1 MIKDRDAAALTTT
14 TIIRARGDPTHMTIS
29 RREFIRLVGLAGA
42 AGMLPRSIFA
52 EMRQPSD
59 LYEVPKFGNVTL
71 LHITDT
77 HAQLNP
83 IYFREPN
90 VNIGIGPAFGKAPHL
105 VGEALLKHFGIAPGG
120 IEAHAFSF
128 LNYSEA
134 AEKFGAVGG
143 FAHLKTL
150 VDRIRAERGDGNSL
164 LLDGGDTW
172 QGSGTAYWT
181 RGMDMVGACNLLGVD
196 VMTGHW
202 EFTYL
207 EEEVIKNVEAFKGD
221 FVAQNIRVR
230 EEALFDYEHSDFGG
244 FDEDAGLAFKPYTI
258 KEVGGV
264 RVAVIGQAFPY
275 TPIANPQRFI
285 PDWTFGIQDSHM
297 QEIVDQVR
305 DEESPDLVVV
315 ISHNGMDVDL
325 KMASRVT
332 GIDVIFGGHTHDGMP
347 APTVV
352 DNPGGKTLVTNAG
365 SNGKFLGVMDL
376 DVKEGKLRDFRYRL
390 LPVFSNL
397 LPADPAMVKYIEETR
412 APYQDKLTEALA
424 TTEGLLYRRGN
435 FNGTFDQVICD
446 ALRKINDAQIS
457 LSPGF
462 RWGTTVLPGQTIT
475 MDNVMD
481 QTCITYPETYRREM
495 TGAEIKAILEDVC
508 DNLFNPDPYVQ
519 QGGDMVRVGGLD
531 YVCDPAAGMG
541 ERITD
546 MQLDDGTKIE
556 AEKTYVVAGWATVGS
571 QAPGEPIWETV
582 AEYLRDVKTVKIDK
596 LNTPKLKGVAG
607 NPGLAD
613 YPGEV
618 LG

>member
-1 MIKDRDAAALTTT
+1 
-14 TIIRARGDPTHMTIS
+14 MTIS
-29 RREFIRLVGLAGA
+29 RREFIRLMGLAGA
-42 AGMLPRSIFA
+42 AGMLPSSIFA
-52 EMRQPSD
+52 AMRQPSD
-59 LYEVPKFGNVTL
+59 LYEVSKFGNVTL

-90 VNIGIGPAFGKAPHL
+90 VNLGIGSALAQPPHL

-120 IEAHAFSF
+120 IEAHAFTYLDF
-128 LNYSEA
+128 SEA
-134 AEKFGAVGG
+134 AAKFGRVGG

-207 EEEVIKNVEAFKGD
+207 DEEVIKNVAALKGD
-221 FVAQNIRVR
+221 FVAQNVKVR
-230 EEALFDYEHSDFGG
+230 EEAMFDYRFADFAG
-244 FDEDAGLAFKPYTI
+244 FNEDSGLAFKPYTV

-264 RVAVIGQAFPY
+264 KVAVIGQAFPY

-285 PDWTFGIQDSHM
+285 PDWTFGIQDERM

-305 DEESPDLVVV
+305 ETEKPDLVVV

-332 GIDVIFGGHTHDGMP
+332 GVDIIFGGHTHDGMP
-347 APTVV
+347 APSIVE
-352 DNPGGKTLVTNAG
+352 NPGGKTLVTNAG

-376 DVKEGKLRDFRYRL
+376 DVKDGKLRGYQYRL

-397 LPADPAMVKYIEETR
+397 LPANPAMVKYIEQVR
-412 APYQDKLTEALA
+412 APYKAQLEEKLAVA
-424 TTEGLLYRRGN
+424 EGLLYRRGN

-446 ALRKINDAQIS
+446 ALLKVNDAQVS

-495 TGAEIKAILEDVC
+495 TGADIKTILEDVC

-531 YVCDPAAGMG
+531 YVCDPTETIGN
-541 ERITD
+541 RISEMT
-546 MQLDDGTKIE
+546 LDDGTKVE
-556 AEKTYVVAGWATVGS
+556 ADKTYVVAGWATVGS
-571 QAPGEPIWETV
+571 QSPGAPIWETV
-582 AEYLRDVKTVKIDK
+582 AEYLRDVKTVRIDR
-596 LNTPKLKGVAG
+596 LNTPVLKNVAG
-607 NPGLAD
+607 NPGISE
-613 YPGEV
+613 YKKMS
-618 LG
+618 

>member
-1 MIKDRDAAALTTT
+1 M
-14 TIIRARGDPTHMTIS
+14 
-29 RREFIRLVGLAGA
+29 AGA
-42 AGMLPRSIFA
+42 AGMLPSSVFA
-52 EMRQPSD
+52 AMRQPSD
-59 LYEVPKFGNVTL
+59 LYEVPKFGNLSL

-83 IYFREPN
+83 VFFREPN
-90 VNIGIGPAFGKAPHL
+90 VNLGIGGALGQAPHV
-105 VGEALLKHFGIAPGG
+105 VGDAFLKHFGVEPGG
-120 IEAHAFSF
+120 IEAHAFTY
-128 LNYSEA
+128 LNFDEA
-134 AEKFGAVGG
+134 AGKFGKVGG

-181 RGMDMVGACNLLGVD
+181 RGQDMVGACNLLGVD

-207 EEEVIKNVEAFKGD
+207 DEEVIKNVGEFKGE
-221 FVAQNIRVR
+221 FVAQNVAVR
-230 EEALFDYEHSDFGG
+230 DEALFDYRFEDFDG
-244 FDEDAGLAFKPYTI
+244 FDEDMGLAFKPYTI

-285 PDWTFGIQDSHM
+285 PDWTFGIQDDRM
-297 QEIVDQVR
+297 QEMVDKAR
-305 DEESPDLVVV
+305 DEDKPDVVVV

-352 DNPGGKTLVTNAG
+352 ENAGGKTLVTNAG

-376 DVKEGKLRDFRYRL
+376 DVKDGKVRDFRYRL

-397 LPADPAMVKYIEETR
+397 LDPNAEMIKYIEDVR
-412 APYQDKLTEALA
+412 APHKDKLEEKLA
-424 TTEGLLYRRGN
+424 VAEETLFRRGN

-446 ALRKINDAQIS
+446 ALRKVNDAQVS

-462 RWGTTVLPGQTIT
+462 RWGTSVLPGQDIT

-495 TGAEIKAILEDVC
+495 KGSEIKAILEDVC

-531 YVCDPAAGMG
+531 YVCDPNETIGK
-541 ERITD
+541 RITD
-546 MQLDDGTKIE
+546 MTLDDGTKIE
-556 AEKTYVVAGWATVGS
+556 ADKSYVVAGWATVGAKS
-571 QAPGEPIWETV
+571 PGEPIWDTV
-582 AEYLRDVKTVKIDK
+582 AKYLRDVKTVKVEK
-596 LNTPKLKGVAG
+596 LNTPVLKGVEG
-607 NPGLAD
+607 NPGIAG
-613 YPGEV
+613 YPKMG
-618 LG
+618 

>member
-1 MIKDRDAAALTTT
+1 MS
-14 TIIRARGDPTHMTIS
+14 IS
-29 RREFIRLVGLAGA
+29 RREFMRLVGLAGA
-42 AGMLPRSIFA
+42 AGMLPSSIFA
-52 EMRQPSD
+52 AMRQPSD
-59 LYEVPKFGNVTL
+59 LYEVPKFGNLTL

-90 VNIGIGPAFGKAPHL
+90 VNIGVGAALGQAPHL

-128 LNYSEA
+128 LNFDEA
-134 AEKFGAVGG
+134 AAKFGSVGG

-150 VDRIRAERGDGNSL
+150 VDRIRTDRGDGNSL

-207 EEEVIKNVEAFKGD
+207 DEEVIKNVEAFKGD
-221 FVAQNIRVR
+221 FVAQNIKVR
-230 EEALFDYEHSDFGG
+230 EEALFDYKFPDFGG
-244 FDEDAGLAFKPYTI
+244 FDEDAGLAFEPYTI

-264 RVAVIGQAFPY
+264 KVAIIGQAFPY

-285 PDWTFGIQDSHM
+285 PDWTFGIQDGHM
-297 QEIVDQVR
+297 QEVVDQVR
-305 DEESPDLVVV
+305 EEEKPDLLVV

-347 APTVV
+347 APTIVE
-352 DNPGGKTLVTNAG
+352 NASGKTLVTNAG

-376 DVKEGKLRDFRYRL
+376 DVKDGKLRDYRYRL

-397 LPADPAMVKYIEETR
+397 LEPNVEMVKYINETR
-412 APYQDKLTEALA
+412 APYKDKLEEKLA
-424 TTEGLLYRRGN
+424 TAEQTLFRRGN

-446 ALRKINDAQIS
+446 ALIKVNDAQIS

-495 TGAEIKAILEDVC
+495 KGSEIKAILEDVC
-508 DNLFNPDPYVQ
+508 DNLFNTDPYVQ

-531 YVCDPAAGMG
+531 YVCDPNETIGK
-541 ERITD
+541 RITD

-556 AEKTYVVAGWATVGS
+556 ADKSYVVAGWATVGS
-571 QAPGEPIWETV
+571 QSPGEPIWDTV
-582 AEYLRDVKTVKIDK
+582 ATYLRDVKTVKIER
-596 LNTPKLKGVAG
+596 LNTPKLKGVTG

-613 YPGEV
+613 YPR
-618 LG
+618 LA

>member
-1 MIKDRDAAALTTT
+1 
-14 TIIRARGDPTHMTIS
+14 MTIS
-29 RREFIRLVGLAGA
+29 RREFVKLMGFAGA
-42 AGMLPRSIFA
+42 AGMLPASVFA
-52 EMRQPSD
+52 AARQPSD
-59 LYEVPKFGNVTL
+59 LYEVPKFGNVSL

-90 VNIGIGPAFGKAPHL
+90 VNLGLGDAFGKAPHL
-105 VGEALLKHFGIAPGG
+105 VGGDLLTHFNLAAGSID
-120 IEAHAFSF
+120 AHAYTY
-128 LNYSEA
+128 LDYDA
-134 AEKFGAVGG
+134 AAQKFGMVGG

-150 VDRIRAERGDGNSL
+150 VKRVRDARGPGNSL

-172 QGSGTAYWT
+172 QGSGTAFWT
-181 RGMDMVGACNLLGVD
+181 RGQDMVGACNLLGVD

-207 EEEVIKNVEAFKGD
+207 DEEVIKNIGQFNGD
-221 FVAQNIRVR
+221 FVAQNVAVR
-230 EEALFDYEHSDFGG
+230 DEALFDYKFADFGG

-258 KEVGGV
+258 KEVGGA

-285 PDWTFGIQDSHM
+285 PDWTFGIQDQRM

-305 DEESPDLVVV
+305 EDEKPDVVVV

-332 GIDVIFGGHTHDGMP
+332 GIDVIFGGHTHDGVP
-347 APTVV
+347 APTEVT
-352 DNPGGKTLVTNAG
+352 NAGGKTLVTNAG

-376 DVKEGKLRDFRYRL
+376 DVKDGKVRGYQYRL

-397 LPADPAMVKYIEETR
+397 LEADAEMQQYITDVR
-412 APYQDKLTEALA
+412 APYKDKLEEKLAVTED
-424 TTEGLLYRRGN
+424 TLYRRGN

-446 ALRKINDAQIS
+446 ALRKVNDAQVS

-462 RWGTTVLPGQTIT
+462 RWGTSVLPGQPIT

-495 TGAEIKAILEDVC
+495 KGSEIKAILEDVC

-531 YVCDPAAGMG
+531 YVCDPAETIGN
-541 ERITD
+541 RITD
-546 MQLDDGTKIE
+546 MALDDGTKIE
-556 AEKTYVVAGWATVGS
+556 ADKDYVVAGWATVGS

-582 AEYLRDVKTVKIDK
+582 ATYLRDVKTVKLEKI
-596 LNTPKLKGVAG
+596 NTPKLKNVKG
-607 NPGLAD
+607 NPGIVE
-613 YPGEV
+613 YPSV
-618 LG
+618 LS